1 LSKLDP
7 NWTDL
12 QKELN
17 KGPFHQRGFTKQLQ
31 LQIEQN
37 LERPYGIR
45 KARIFKLA
53 AVASFLLL
61 LFLST
66 QINWTNTAKT
76 SNSAAKPAAG
86 TTTFEE
92 KQISTNNP
100 VSIKSVLLLGLRT
113 DKIDNNYSTYR
124 TIMITGDQSNHQQLI
139 AAANGSGILV
149 PIGQQFWKIDAM
161 TKNAENNYLFAYP
174 VNDKAAKRIVSN
186 PTNETLKHNEK
197 LLFAGN
203 KYISLVENDQKIQNN
218 KSISSE
224 NVWTMD
230 IQKMNELEKTN
241 DPAHISLQNI
251 FGNQAS
257 NAIKQLVGGSSQ
269 ITGEK
274 WTLTRQN
281 GKWVPQVAEETTS
294 SDLGTSFTLHT
305 LPLTL
310 PNSIVSYDQL
320 VASWEAIKQ
329 IQPKALDAVS
339 SPDHDMIAIMTAD
352 KLYIYPVIAD
362 HIGPLSLQLD
372 LNKNEAMV
380 MAQWATA
387 KYADNWLAE
396 GMKYLKN

>member
-1 LSKLDP
+1 LDP

-17 KGPFHQRGFTKQLQ
+17 KGPYPQQGFTKQLQ

-53 AVASFLLL
+53 VVASFLLL

-92 KQISTNNP
+92 KQIITNNP

-139 AAANGSGILV
+139 EAANGSGILV

-161 TKNAENNYLFAYP
+161 TNNDENNYLVAYP
-174 VNDKAAKRIVSN
+174 VNGKAAKREASN
-186 PTNETLKHNEK
+186 PINETLKHNEK
-197 LLFAGN
+197 LVFAGN
-203 KYISLVENDQKIQNN
+203 KYISLIENDQKIQGN
-218 KSISSE
+218 KSVSSE
-224 NVWTMD
+224 NIWTMD

-251 FGNQAS
+251 FGNQAT
-257 NAIKQLVGGSSQ
+257 NAIKKLVGESSQ

-294 SDLGTSFTLHT
+294 SDLGTSFKLHT
-305 LPLTL
+305 LSLTL

-320 VASWEAIKQ
+320 VTSWEAIKQ
-329 IQPKALDAVS
+329 IQPEALDAVS

-352 KLYIYPVIAD
+352 KLYIYPFIAD